1 MTCAGRDTVNQ
12 LGKVVP
18 SVIQSASSEINNIVQ
33 QRINHIIRQGGQEME
48 KVLPKIYRGAFEDI
62 YQTPFRMLGNF
73 GKQQLQ
79 KLKRKKLK

>member
-48 KVLPKIYRGAFEDI
+48 KVLPFLVLEKFIEEHSRTFI
-62 YQTPFRMLGNF
+62 KRLLGC
-73 GKQQLQ
+73 
-79 KLKRKKLK
+79 

>member
-1 MTCAGRDTVNQ
+1 
-12 LGKVVP
+12 
-18 SVIQSASSEINNIVQ
+18 
-33 QRINHIIRQGGQEME
+33 ME